1 MAKSVH
7 SPARIGVTD
16 LLFLDAETRSATN
29 LKTAGTDRYLRDC
42 DATIWTY
49 VFNDEPDI
57 SCWDILGGERA
68 NRHERFVEGLK
79 DDRVIKIA
87 HHARFDRG
95 VLLHSRNCR
104 LYTDVRSWR
113 CTMAQAYSSGL
124 PGSVDYL
131 GMVLQIPQA
140 DRKLADEGKRLG
152 PIFWSPRREGGWN
165 TPDSHPT
172 EWAAFKQYATGDTAA
187 LRQIFRRLPKHN
199 YQTENLAWWHLDQLV
214 NNRGFGFDVE
224 LAESAVAL
232 LGRAKRRNDDSVA
245 EFTEGHVGAATQRG
259 KLLAYLNAR
268 YGAGLANLRASTI
281 RDMLEEDGLDPG
293 LQLLLEIRLDS
304 AKASGAKFGKGLQL
318 LGPQKRIRH
327 AHQYCGAGRTGR
339 DSHKGFQP
347 GNMMRQTLPAE
358 YIDNVV
364 IPGIKFTPQDVLDFP
379 ELYGSANMACANALR
394 GCIVAAP
401 GNELIDADYSNIE
414 SRVLAWLAAET
425 DELQAYFSGTDT
437 YRSLW
442 ADFFQIA
449 PEDVTKAERQAAKVV
464 KLAFGFGGGVGALV
478 TMSAGYN
485 IDLSALVPL
494 VLPRAIGKQVA
505 KAERAWQRAVLEGND
520 WALPKETYVT
530 CDILKQKF
538 RESLKATNDVRLAV
552 DKAVRNAVREPGTSH
567 YAARCTIW
575 ADRNALIIQLP
586 DSSRL
591 YYWRPTLHVTEYRDP
606 TDPHG
611 VIQHREHLTFHTAR
625 GKGWLLEK
633 AWAGL
638 FLENI
643 VQAVANR
650 ILRDGAR
657 AVHADTL
664 TVPAIAAYLATLP
677 EEERTAIVLRIHDAL
692 TLDVPCGS
700 YSVERLLRTMCAASP
715 WAEGCP
721 IAGEGWRNVRYGKR
735 EKE

>member
-1 MAKSVH
+1 MS
-7 SPARIGVTD
+7 

-29 LKTAGTDRYLRDC
+29 LKTAGIDRYVRDC

-49 VFNDEPDI
+49 TFDDEPEI
-57 SCWDILGGERA
+57 GCWDILGGERA

-79 DDRVIKIA
+79 DDRIIKVA

-95 VLLHSRNCR
+95 VTLHSRNCR
-104 LYTDVRSWR
+104 IYTPIQSWR
-113 CTMAQAYSSGL
+113 CTMHQAYSVGL

-131 GMVLQIPQA
+131 GVVLNIPQA
-140 DRKLADEGKRLG
+140 DRKQDDIGKALG
-152 PIFWSPRREGGWN
+152 PLFWSPRKDGRFN
-165 TPDSHPT
+165 TPDDFPN
-172 EWAAFKQYATGDTAA
+172 EWAAFKRYAMVDTAA

-199 YQTENLAWWHLDQLV
+199 YAGVGLQWWWLDQLV
-214 NNRGFGFDVE
+214 NNRGFGFDTQ
-224 LAESAVAL
+224 LADAAMDL
-232 LGRAKRRNDDSVA
+232 LGRAKRRNDAAVDEATGGAVA
-245 EFTEGHVGAATQRG
+245 AATQRT
-259 KLLAYLNAR
+259 KLLAYLNQR
-268 YGAGLANLRASTI
+268 YGAGLGDLRASTI
-281 RDMLEEDGLDPG
+281 RDMLDEDSLEPG
-293 LQLLLEIRLDS
+293 LRLLLEIRLDA
-304 AKASGAKFGKGLQL
+304 AKASGAKYRKGLQL
-318 LGPQKRIRH
+318 LGPGARIRH

-358 YIDNVV
+358 YIDEIV

-394 GCIVAAP
+394 GCIIAAP
-401 GNELIDADYSNIE
+401 PGPANPEGNELFDADYSNIE
-414 SRVLAWLAAET
+414 SRVLAWLATESE
-425 DELQAYFSGTDT
+425 ELAAYFSGADT
-437 YRSLW
+437 YRMLW
-442 ADFFQIA
+442 ADFFRLQLH
-449 PEDVTKAERQAAKVV
+449 EVNKQMRQAAKVV

-478 TMSAGYN
+478 TMAAGYG

-494 VLPRAIGKQVA
+494 VLPYADAKQYA
-505 KAERAWQRAVLEGND
+505 KAERAWRRAVLEGED
-520 WALPKETYVT
+520 WGLAKEVYIT

-538 RESLKATNDVRLAV
+538 RTSLKATNDVRLAV
-552 DKAVRNAVREPGTSH
+552 DKAVRNAVRDPGTPH

-575 ADRNALIIQLP
+575 SDRNALIIQLP
-586 DSSRL
+586 DGSRL
-591 YYWRPTLHVTEYRDP
+591 YYWSPTLHVTEYRDP

-611 VIQHREHLTFHTAR
+611 VVQYREHLTFHTAR
-625 GKGWLLEK
+625 GKGWRLEK

-650 ILRDGAR
+650 ILRNGAI

-664 TVPAIAAYLATLP
+664 TVPAIVSYLETLP
-677 EEERTAIVLRIHDAL
+677 PEERTAIVLRIHDAL
-692 TLDVPCGS
+692 TLDVPRGS
-700 YSVERLLRTMCAASP
+700 YSVERLLRCMCNASS

-721 IAGEGWRNVRYGKR
+721 IAGEGWHNVRYGKR